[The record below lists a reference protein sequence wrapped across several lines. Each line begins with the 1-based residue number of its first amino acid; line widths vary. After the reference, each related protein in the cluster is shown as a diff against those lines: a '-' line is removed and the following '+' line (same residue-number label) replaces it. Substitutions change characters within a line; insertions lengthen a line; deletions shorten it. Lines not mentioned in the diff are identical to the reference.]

1 MTDIKYTDLQLR
13 FLELLF
19 DDERKLTP
27 RQAANEAGY
36 SKGTSITQ
44 VMESVKDE
52 ILKRVDTFLALNAP
66 SSVFKVAEVMH
77 NPIMPGAKNAL
88 AAAQILLDRAGLV
101 KKEKVEVQHT
111 VPNGILILPAKEQ

>member
-1 MTDIKYTDLQLR
+1 MTELTDLQKR

-36 SKGTSITQ
+36 SPRTVITNI
-44 VMESVKDE
+44 MEGVKDE
-52 ILKRVDTFLALNAP
+52 ILKRVDTYLALNAP
-66 SSVFKVAEVMH
+66 GSIFKVTEVLY

-88 AAAQILLDRAGLV
+88 AAAQLLLDRAGLV
-101 KKEKVEVQHT
+101 KKEKIEVQHT